1 MLTCQVHLGGRRSE
15 RELAEPSVSRRF
27 HMQGALCTPA
37 AVLTV
42 LLSGR
47 PVVEGRPVA
56 GRAPRGSVLK
66 LRCWEN
72 SRLVERG
79 GPGVGRF

>member
-1 MLTCQVHLGGRRSE
+1 
-15 RELAEPSVSRRF
+15 
-27 HMQGALCTPA
+27 MQAALCTPA
-37 AVLTV
+37 TTLAV

-66 LRCWEN
+66 LRYWEN
-72 SRLVERG
+72 SRLVERSD
-79 GPGVGRF
+79 PGVGRF